1 MSRSLGCIAIGYFQ
15 HAFLLSRLSSVLAVY
30 RRSSLCL
37 RHSSPLSYC
46 CTICSSIRSPPIC
59 VFCLLFVLR
68 RTNHTKWFWRDRS
81 RAFSEK
87 TAISLV
93 VPVLE
98 DAYAVGGE
106 LKPVGLGFRQSCL
119 SDEPGKNGTTSSRSY
134 RRAAIKVRGI
144 SRLPVTFERSLTMI
158 LCTVRQSS
166 KET

>member
-1 MSRSLGCIAIGYFQ
+1 MYCYWLFSTCLFAVPPLKCTCSIPAKFVVFTPFVPLILLLYHLFVHPFSPHTC
-15 HAFLLSRLSSVLAVY
+15 FL
-30 RRSSLCL
+30 
-37 RHSSPLSYC
+37 SPL
-46 CTICSSIRSPPIC
+46 
-59 VFCLLFVLR
+59 VLR

-144 SRLPVTFERSLTMI
+144 SSLPVTFERSLTMI
-158 LCTVRQSS
+158 LYTVRQSS